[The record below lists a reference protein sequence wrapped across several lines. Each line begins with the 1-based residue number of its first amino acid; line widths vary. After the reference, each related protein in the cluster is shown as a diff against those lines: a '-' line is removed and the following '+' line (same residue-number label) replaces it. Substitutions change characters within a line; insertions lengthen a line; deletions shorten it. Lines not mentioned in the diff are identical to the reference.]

1 MNARKLTVI
10 AIIAALGLGIVGYG
24 LNIRSQNA
32 YAAEVAALAG
42 NDEGGPVGL
51 MKAIHNLDLTETQR
65 AEIKVIVREEY
76 PKVEPKIRQ
85 LVEARRSMRSAIQQ
99 TEMDEKLIRAR
110 AATVADIGA
119 DLAVE
124 RARVRQRVVA
134 LLTDAQKETLI
145 SLQKDADQRVDAF
158 LIKLG
163 EKIQAN
169 H

>member
-1 MNARKLTVI
+1 MV
-10 AIIAALGLGIVGYG
+10 
-24 LNIRSQNA
+24 
-32 YAAEVAALAG
+32 
-42 NDEGGPVGL
+42 D
-51 MKAIHNLDLTETQR
+51 
-65 AEIKVIVREEY
+65 
-76 PKVEPKIRQ
+76 
-85 LVEARRSMRSAIQQ
+85 ARRALRAAIQQ
-99 TEMDEKLIRAR
+99 SVVDEKLIRER
-110 AATVADIGA
+110 AAAVADIAA

-124 RARVRQRVVA
+124 RARVRQRIVA

>member
-1 MNARKLTVI
+1 MNTKTLTVI
-10 AIIAALGLGIVGYG
+10 AVVAALALGVVGYG
-24 LNIRSQNA
+24 LNVRSQNA

-42 NDEGGPVGL
+42 NDDGGPLGL
-51 MKAIHNLDLTETQR
+51 MKAMKKLDLTDKQR
-65 AEIKVIVREEY
+65 ADIRAIVKEEY
-76 PKVEPKIRQ
+76 PKIEPKLRQ
-85 LVEARRSMRSAIQQ
+85 MVSARRALRAAIQQ
-99 TEMDEKLIRAR
+99 SAVDEKLIRER
-110 AATVADIGA
+110 AAAVADISA

-124 RARVRQRVVA
+124 RARVRQRLVA
-134 LLTDAQKETLI
+134 HLTDAQKETLI